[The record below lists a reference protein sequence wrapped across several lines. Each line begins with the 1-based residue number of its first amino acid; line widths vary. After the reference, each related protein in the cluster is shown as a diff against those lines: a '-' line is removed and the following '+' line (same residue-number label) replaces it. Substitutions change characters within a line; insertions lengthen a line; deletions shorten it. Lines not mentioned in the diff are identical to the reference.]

1 MSAEDDGLEDADA
14 LVDRG
19 GIPAEAVGDPH
30 VGVAAAGHEAER
42 LVEALRRRQ
51 VLAGEAPG
59 QVAEVEAVDEIE
71 ELAEAAPNPVTRD
84 DLITAVWGERYV
96 SDEVL
101 THAIKEL
108 RHALGDSPTEPQYIQ
123 TIPKRGYRLLKK
135 PRPIDAPTPVSEGR
149 ERRYL
154 VIAASLVLVV
164 VAFGWFVVNLAR
176 NAEPT
181 EAAFEA
187 DEVTVSGIN
196 VKPSKRIAVLSF
208 ADLSPDGDQEY
219 FSDGISE
226 EILNLLAQIR
236 ALKVIARQSSFS

>member
-1 MSAEDDGLEDADA
+1 MPIELSQGFRFGAFTAEPLKGSVAGDDGQSCHLAPKAMDV
-14 LVDRG
+14 LVR
-19 GIPAEAVGDPH
+19 
-30 VGVAAAGHEAER
+30 
-42 LVEALRRRQ
+42 
-51 VLAGEAPG
+51 
-59 QVAEVEAVDEIE
+59 
-71 ELAEAAPNPVTRD
+71 LAEAAPNPVTRD

-108 RHALGDSPTEPQYIQ
+108 RHALDDSPIKPQYIQ

-196 VKPSKRIAVLSF
+196 VNPSKRIAVLSF
-208 ADLSPDGDQEY
+208 ADLSPDGDQQY

-226 EILNLLAQIR
+226 EILNQLAKIPGLR
-236 ALKVIARQSSFS
+236 VISRHRRSLSRDKVWILQR